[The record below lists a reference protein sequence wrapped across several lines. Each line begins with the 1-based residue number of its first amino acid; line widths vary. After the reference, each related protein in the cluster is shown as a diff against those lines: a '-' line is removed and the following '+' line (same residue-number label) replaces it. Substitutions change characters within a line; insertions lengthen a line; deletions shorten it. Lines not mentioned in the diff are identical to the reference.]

1 MRRLITCL
9 LMLCCMTLVVQAQ
22 TYNQMDDSGNFTQ
35 RNEYGNNGNFNPN
48 SNDTTSSSKQVP
60 YGVRSWK
67 LDRRFG
73 DIIPAEM
80 DTLHHLFQNT
90 IYNTG
95 IYGQY
100 NTIGNNYTARQN
112 RIFTDRPMI
121 SEFFFTDA
129 YSYTTREPD
138 EFLFLNTLSPYT
150 NITYDNCGNKQ
161 QGEDHI
167 DAKFGVNATKNL
179 GIGFDLDYYYGMG
192 YYANQSTSHFRSSLY
207 SYYTGDKYQMHFLGT
222 LYHRKATENGGIVN
236 DEYITHPETQQDQFT
251 EDEIPTVMSQ
261 NWNRNNSQ
269 HLYFSHRYNI
279 GFYKRVPM
287 TDDEIKAREF
297 AEKSAQEKEKRE
309 SKKKDKN
316 NNKLEKR
323 KGGKVNGEEPKGR
336 PADAKIVGNEPDRP
350 KPDLANDSTRFK
362 VDTQQMMDSLLR
374 AQAANEDTL
383 DENTKKVYVP
393 VTSII
398 HTLDF
403 NNYSRIYQAYSAPG
417 SNTNQYGASASKYY
431 ADTFYN
437 LNDENAYRGDSIYDK
452 TKYMSIKNTFAL
464 ALLEGFNKYMKAG
477 LKAYVSHDY
486 RKYQMPDLEGDSTAY
501 HMGRWTE
508 NNVFVGGQIS
518 KTQGNTLHFNLS
530 AEFGLTG
537 SVVGKVVADFHT
549 DLNFRLF
556 GDTVTLAANAH
567 FHRNTPGLFLEK
579 FHSKH
584 LWWDKELD
592 SETRTHLEGL
602 FSYQKTDTKLRVAI
616 DEIQN
621 YTYFG
626 MKYALDSDLNRT
638 GLTGG
643 VFQESGNIN
652 VLTAQLMQN
661 FRLGP
666 LNWEN
671 VVTYQNSSN
680 KEVLPLPA
688 LNIFSNLFLKFKIA
702 RVLDVE
708 LGGCVTYFTK
718 YEAPD
723 YLPMLNQFAIQQN
736 ADSRVELGGYPFVD
750 IYANM
755 QLKRARFFIAMSHIN
770 AGSGTKMQFLTPHYP
785 MNNSTFRM
793 GVSWTFIN

>member
-269 HLYFSHRYNI
+269 HVYFSHRYNI

-437 LNDENAYRGDSIYDK
+437 LSDENAYRGDSIYDK

-584 LWWDKELD
+584 LWWDKDLD

-638 GLTGG
+638 GLRTERG
-643 VFQESGNIN
+643 
-652 VLTAQLMQN
+652 
-661 FRLGP
+661 
-666 LNWEN
+666 
-671 VVTYQNSSN
+671 
-680 KEVLPLPA
+680 
-688 LNIFSNLFLKFKIA
+688 
-702 RVLDVE
+702 
-708 LGGCVTYFTK
+708 
-718 YEAPD
+718 
-723 YLPMLNQFAIQQN
+723 
-736 ADSRVELGGYPFVD
+736 
-750 IYANM
+750 
-755 QLKRARFFIAMSHIN
+755 
-770 AGSGTKMQFLTPHYP
+770 
-785 MNNSTFRM
+785 
-793 GVSWTFIN
+793 

>member
-1 MRRLITCL
+1 MALA
-9 LMLCCMTLVVQAQ
+9 VQAQ
-22 TYNQMDDSGNFTQ
+22 TYNQLDGSGNYSQ

-48 SNDTTSSSKQVP
+48 SNDTTSSNKEVP
-60 YGVRSWK
+60 YGVRAWTV
-67 LDRRFG
+67 DRKFG

-95 IYGQY
+95 IYGHY
-100 NTIGNNYTARQN
+100 NSTGNNYTARLS
-112 RIFTDRPMI
+112 RIFIDRPQT
-121 SEFFFTDA
+121 SEFFFTDT
-129 YSYTTREPD
+129 YDYTTKEPHQ
-138 EFLFLNTLSPYT
+138 FVFMNTLSPYT
-150 NITYDNCGNKQ
+150 NITYDNCGDKQ
-161 QGEDHI
+161 HGEDHI
-167 DAKFGVNATKNL
+167 EAKFGINANKNL
-179 GIGFDLDYYYGMG
+179 GFGFDLDYHYGMG
-192 YYANQSTSHFRSSLY
+192 YYSAQSASHFRTALY

-236 DEYITHPETQQDQFT
+236 DEYITHPEAQEDQYS
-251 EDEIPTVMSQ
+251 EEEIPTVLSQ

-269 HLYFSHRYNI
+269 HFYFSHRYNI

-287 TDDEIKAREF
+287 TEDEIKAREF
-297 AEKSAQEKEKRE
+297 AEKSAQDKEKRE
-309 SKKKDKN
+309 KKKDKM
-316 NNKLEKR
+316 KQSDSGKGR
-323 KGGKVNGEEPKGR
+323 KTDDEMPKGR
-336 PADAKIVGNEPDRP
+336 PADAKIVGNEPVREKFDF
-350 KPDLANDSTRFK
+350 ANDSTRIK
-362 VDTQQMMDSLLR
+362 VDTQQKMDSLL
-374 AQAANEDTL
+374 QAHAETEDSI
-383 DENTKKVYVP
+383 DDSNTKKVYVP

-398 HTLDF
+398 HTVDF
-403 NNYSRIYQAYSAPG
+403 NNYSRIYQAY
-417 SNTNQYGASASKYY
+417 ASPVTGQLNGIPISKYY
-431 ADTFYN
+431 ANTFYDM
-437 LNDENAYRGDSIYDK
+437 NDENAYRGDSIYDK
-452 TKYMSIKNTFAL
+452 NKYLSIKNTVAL

-477 LKAYVSHDY
+477 LKAYLAHEY
-486 RKYQMPDLEGDSTAY
+486 RKYQMPDLAGDSTAY
-501 HMGRWTE
+501 YMGQWTE
-508 NNVFVGGQIS
+508 NNTFVGGQIS

-537 SVVGKVVADFHT
+537 SVMGKVAADFHT

-556 GDTVTLAANAH
+556 GDTVTLAANAY

-579 FHSKH
+579 YHSKH
-584 LWWDKELD
+584 LWWDQDLK
-592 SETRTHLEGL
+592 SETRTHVEGI
-602 FSYQKTDTKLRVAI
+602 FNYRKTNTQLRVAI

-626 MKYALDSDLNRT
+626 MNYTLDSNLNRT

-643 VFQESGNIN
+643 IFQESGNIN

-680 KEVLPLPA
+680 KEVLPLPS
-688 LNIFSNLFLKFKIA
+688 LNVFSNLYLKFCIS
-702 RVLDVE
+702 RVLNVE

-718 YEAPD
+718 YDAPD
-723 YLPMLNQFAIQQN
+723 FLPMLNQFAVQQN

-750 IYANM
+750 VYANM

-785 MNNSTFRM
+785 MNNRTFRL